1 MTKATGQAVRLK
13 IYIGESDRYKGV
25 PLYHA
30 IVLKARELG
39 LAGATVCRGIEG
51 FGAHSRI
58 HSARI
63 LDISS
68 DLPISIDIIDSTE
81 YIQMLLPF
89 LDEVVKEGLV
99 IMEDVNIIKYAN
111 GNTLKV
117 KI

>member
-1 MTKATGQAVRLK
+1 MNKATGQAIRLK
-13 IYIGESDRYKGV
+13 IYIGESDRYKGI
-25 PLYHA
+25 PMYHA

-68 DLPISIDIIDSTE
+68 DLPISIDIVDSPE
-81 YIQMLLPF
+81 YVQKLLPF
-89 LDEVVKEGLV
+89 LDEVVKEGMV
-99 IMEDVNIIKYAN
+99 IMENVDIIRYGGRKN
-111 GNTLKV
+111 FELKN
-117 KI
+117 